1 MVGELQR
8 LDIATVVV
16 GAVSILTGVA
26 GVIGT
31 RAWIR
36 RPTTTDGNNS
46 YLFWSLGILAVLP
59 AWLVLF
65 VYLIPSGLGG
75 RTHVSG
81 AVLWLCST
89 TLGLTGAITSEARLR
104 HYQRSPEG
112 LSPGRAWSLGL
123 WAMMPA
129 WVAMLL
135 GLVVAV
141 LAV

>member
-1 MVGELQR
+1 MVGELER

-16 GAVSILTGVA
+16 GAISILAGVA
-26 GVIGT
+26 GVIVT

-36 RPTTTDGNNS
+36 RPTTTNGKS
-46 YLFWSLGILAVLP
+46 YLFWSLGIVAVLP

-135 GLVVAV
+135 GLIVAV
-141 LAV
+141 LAG